1 MRLTRLS
8 TRGKPLRVPVRSTS
22 IDFRLLLRD
31 PPSRGASAPI
41 ELCFVSARAFRRRA
55 TKAKDTSGRRSAIL
69 HFKNEHPLFRAVTES
84 LTGVAPGAP
93 AWTGWFTPPVCP
105 LRSAL
110 PALRRAFSSRRKWSP
125 DTSDVPSPPGRLPA
139 IRKLRSCDRG
149 CVTGTYREV
158 CQRRATQNVFL
169 WQGALLEPF
178 AGSPFGQCPAWV
190 QRSTSLH
197 PAEAANPRELG
208 PVRSPQPQPRLAS
221 RARRH
226 SPDSATC
233 QRETRAHQR
242 RTVPHTNRMLSLDSF
257 ARPDL
262 RPSEL

>member
-93 AWTGWFTPPVCP
+93 AWTGWFTPPGCP

-125 DTSDVPSPPGRLPA
+125 VTSDAPSPPGRCLLFASSSRA
-139 IRKLRSCDRG
+139 IEAASPTPIVKCASVAQPKTSSSGKELFSNPLLVPHSVSVPLG
-149 CVTGTYREV
+149 SSS
-158 CQRRATQNVFL
+158 RR
-169 WQGALLEPF
+169 PF
-178 AGSPFGQCPAWV
+178 A
-190 QRSTSLH
+190 
-197 PAEAANPRELG
+197 PR
-208 PVRSPQPQPRLAS
+208 R
-221 RARRH
+221 
-226 SPDSATC
+226 
-233 QRETRAHQR
+233 
-242 RTVPHTNRMLSLDSF
+242 
-257 ARPDL
+257 
-262 RPSEL
+262 